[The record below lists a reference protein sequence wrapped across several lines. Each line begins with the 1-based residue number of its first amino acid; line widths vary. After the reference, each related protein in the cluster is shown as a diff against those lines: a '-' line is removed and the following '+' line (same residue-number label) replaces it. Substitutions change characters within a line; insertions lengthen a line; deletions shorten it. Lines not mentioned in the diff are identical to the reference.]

1 MSEET
6 IYAFCTVILNCSK
19 LFVYACMYVTVGV
32 NVELDIVLNIDGHYY
47 HASCDNGCLKVACI
61 ADKYTK

>member
-1 MSEET
+1 
-6 IYAFCTVILNCSK
+6 
-19 LFVYACMYVTVGV
+19 MYVAVGV